1 MAVILWSNHPFV
13 RVIKKYPNRR
23 LYDTE
28 KSAYITVADV
38 LKLIRQ
44 GDEFQVVD
52 ADSGEDITRS
62 ILVQII
68 TEQEGGAAPIFTT
81 EMLTRIIRI
90 YDDASQTLFGEFMDR
105 NLKMFGEQQK
115 RFQDQLGNIAGSPLQ
130 IMQDLTERNLAIW
143 KDMQQRFLDLA
154 MGKTPASAAKPPPKE
169 PSPDGK
175 SSAKK
180 KKSSRK

>member
-1 MAVILWSNHPFV
+1 MAT

-44 GDEFQVVD
+44 GEEFKVVD

-68 TEQEGGAAPIFTT
+68 TEQESGAAPIFTT
-81 EMLTRIIRI
+81 DMLTRFIRV
-90 YDDASQTLFGEFMDR
+90 YDDTSQALFGEFLDR

-115 RFQDQLGNIAGSPLQ
+115 RFQDQMGNIVGSPLQ
-130 IMQDLTERNLAIW
+130 IMKDLTERNLSIW
-143 KDMQQRFLDLA
+143 TDMQQRFMDMA
-154 MGKTPASAAKPPPKE
+154 MGKTP
-169 PSPDGK
+169 PSPEK
-175 SSAKK
+175 PASSENPSKK
-180 KKSSRK
+180 KKSPKK

>member
-1 MAVILWSNHPFV
+1 M

-28 KSAYITVADV
+28 KSVYITVPDV

-44 GDEFQVVD
+44 GEEFQVVD
-52 ADSGEDITRS
+52 ADSGEDITRL

-68 TEQEGGAAPIFTT
+68 TEQEGGATPIFTT
-81 EMLTRIIRI
+81 DMLTRFIRV
-90 YDDASQTLFGEFMDR
+90 YDDTSQELFGEFLDR

-115 RFQDQLGNIAGSPLQ
+115 RFQDQVGNIVGSPLQ

-143 KDMQQRFLDLA
+143 TDMQQRFLDLA
-154 MGKTPASAAKPPPKE
+154 MGKPKETPPEKPEPRKPPSDEKP
-169 PSPDGK
+169 PAG
-175 SSAKK
+175 K